1 MKFYLKT
8 WFIAL
13 MVCAVTV
20 LFISI
25 IFLSD
30 IVGQFGGGVGA
41 GASQVD
47 IKTPDIA
54 SGAGKSAF
62 SESAP
67 SKGNK
72 NARIQVVEFAD
83 FQCPFCKEAAGILK
97 NVFAEFPDALYFQY
111 RHFPIEREH
120 PFARGAAEASMCA
133 RDQGKFWEYHDILF
147 QNQGDL
153 SPAALNGYAQTI
165 GLDMQAFL
173 GCVKERVSA
182 PLVQKDFNAG
192 LLLGVAATPTFF
204 INGRK
209 IEGVLPAT
217 MWRQLIKELR

>member
-13 MVCAVTV
+13 MTGGAAT

-30 IVGQFGGGVGA
+30 ISGQFNAADGESVK
-41 GASQVD
+41 
-47 IKTPDIA
+47 KTPDA
-54 SGAGKSAF
+54 VSGEKQSAF
-62 SESAP
+62 LDGAP
-67 SKGNK
+67 YKGDK
-72 NARIQVVEFAD
+72 KARIQVVEFSD
-83 FQCPFCKEAAGILK
+83 FQCPFCREAVGILK
-97 NVFAEFPDALYFQY
+97 DVFAEFPDAVYFQY

-120 PFARGAAEASMCA
+120 PFAYGAAEASMCA

-153 SPAALNGYAQTI
+153 SDLALNGYARTL
-165 GLDMQAFL
+165 GLDMQKFSK
-173 GCVKERVSA
+173 CVESRAYA
-182 PLVQKDFNAG
+182 PLVQKDFNDG
-192 LLLGVAATPTFF
+192 LALGVKATPTFF

-209 IEGVLPAT
+209 IEGVLPAK
-217 MWRQLIKELR
+217 MWKQLIKELR